1 METLNAA
8 RRLDPSRLAVWL
20 ALVEAG
26 HDAFEFEKA
35 LEWAADAAARF
46 PDSADAHF
54 RLGFELEA
62 AGRFEE
68 ARAAFDRSLK
78 LKPDHPEA
86 RLAVGRAEL
95 RAGRRAMAV
104 EHFEAVLRLQP
115 ENALA
120 RLELAKVPV
129 GVRDFARAKPI
140 LLALGE
146 DSSDPTPHLLLY
158 QVYQAEGNVEES
170 ARQ

>member
-1 METLNAA
+1 METLDAA

-26 HDAFEFEKA
+26 HDAFEFDKA
-35 LEWAADAAARF
+35 LAWAADAAARF

-54 RLGFELEA
+54 RLGFELET

-68 ARAAFDRSLK
+68 ARAAFDRSLE

-86 RLAVGRAEL
+86 HLAVGRAEL

-104 EHFEAVLRLQP
+104 EHFEAVVRVQP

-120 RLELAKVPV
+120 RLELAKALV
-129 GVRDFARAKPI
+129 GGREFARAKPI
-140 LLALGE
+140 LLALLA
-146 DSSDPTPHLLLY
+146 SYRKSHCMQPP
-158 QVYQAEGNVEES
+158 S
-170 ARQ
+170 MARLAASIARKRN